1 MGLFS
6 WFSSVYR
13 KIMWVFNY
21 VKIFISPI
29 YDDLVELVKAV
40 KDENLTG
47 DEKKA
52 KVLVEIKDI
61 LAKKNFVYSDSM
73 LNIAVEIVYQ
83 LVKNNKE

>member
-1 MGLFS
+1 
-6 WFSSVYR
+6 
-13 KIMWVFNY
+13 MWVFNY